1 MIFMKKTKISSSPK
15 SKSKAQ
21 GTVGTASSIT
31 ALYASYLQVIYII
44 CYYDQQSEMDL
55 ELLIR

>member
-1 MIFMKKTKISSSPK
+1 MIFMKKTKISLSPK

-21 GTVGTASSIT
+21 GTLGTASSIT

-44 CYYDQQSEMDL
+44 CY
-55 ELLIR
+55 

>member
-1 MIFMKKTKISSSPK
+1 MQRAQHMIFTKKTKISSSPK

-21 GTVGTASSIT
+21 GTLGTASSIT

-44 CYYDQQSEMDL
+44 CY
-55 ELLIR
+55 